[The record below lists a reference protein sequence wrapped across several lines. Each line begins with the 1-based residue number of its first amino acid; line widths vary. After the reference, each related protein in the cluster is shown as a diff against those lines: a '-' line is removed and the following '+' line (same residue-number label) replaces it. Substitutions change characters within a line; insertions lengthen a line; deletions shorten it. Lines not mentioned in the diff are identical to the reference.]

1 MIETGDPAKIKEGKE
16 LYNDALN
23 LIEDGGFSIENQTKL
38 YRAIVRLDTMTDL
51 IKRARGQSAGS
62 QITAQAAQGE

>member
-1 MIETGDPAKIKEGKE
+1 M
-16 LYNDALN
+16 N
-23 LIEDGGFSIENQTKL
+23 LIEDGGFSVENQTKL
-38 YRAIVRLDTMTDL
+38 YRAIVRLDTMADL